1 METRRINPHRAART
15 PPIRDET
22 DDSDGIISEASQE
35 SGDSSFFSPSESER
49 GCPTCRKVPTDF
61 LRLFPDT
68 FKCPIC
74 LTEEVRNVFAFVPC
88 GHCICGNCKDMW
100 LPPNTSS
107 SLPDMAN
114 LNISNTSDASNT
126 NSQGAASGR
135 RGRPLMS
142 PHERSAASTRQRKQI
157 ILNSIEN
164 WQFNNGLILDT
175 IFYCDIPE
183 TFESPDEEPREV
195 FRQRLADVMNT
206 EENDDLGYEH
216 NPWVYALLRV
226 SVHFQGD
233 NPLECVNYTITI
245 PSGCFN
251 LSLTMPLIKGLKDKD
266 VILCAYHEAESV
278 NIEIG
283 ESPSQDQRKS
293 YFIDNILTTEGTIVS
308 SGQEL
313 VNVSDFI

>member
-1 METRRINPHRAART
+1 MSSRRTNPPRAARS
-15 PPIRDET
+15 PAVRDEET
-22 DDSDGIISEASQE
+22 DESEGHDGHESDASD
-35 SGDSSFFSPSESER
+35 DSSFFSPSENQR
-49 GCPTCRKVPTDF
+49 GCPTCRKLPTDS
-61 LRLFPDT
+61 LRLYPDT

-74 LTEEVRNVFAFVPC
+74 LTEEVTNVFAFVPC
-88 GHCICGNCKDMW
+88 GHCICGSCKDMW
-100 LPPNTSS
+100 IPSNTSS
-107 SLPDMAN
+107 PLSDMAN
-114 LNISNTSDASNT
+114 LNISNTSNT
-126 NSQGAASGR
+126 NNNQGAASGR

-164 WQFNNGLILDT
+164 LQFNNGIILDT

-206 EENDDLGYEH
+206 ECYEYFGYEH
-216 NPWVYALLRV
+216 NSWVYALLRV

-233 NPLECVNYTITI
+233 NPLECVNYTITL

-251 LSLTMPLIKGLKDKD
+251 LSLTIPLIKGLKDKD
-266 VILCAYHEAESV
+266 VIQCACLEAESG

-283 ESPSQDQRKS
+283 VLPSQNERTT
-293 YFIDNILTTEGTIVS
+293 YFVNNILTCDETIVQ
-308 SGQEL
+308 SGEEL
-313 VNVSDFI
+313 VDVADFFD

>member
-1 METRRINPHRAART
+1 MTSRRTNPPRAARS
-15 PPIRDET
+15 PAARDET
-22 DDSDGIISEASQE
+22 DSGGFNSDASVA
-35 SGDSSFFSPSESER
+35 SDDSSFFSPSENQR
-49 GCPTCRKVPTDF
+49 GCPTCRKVPTDS

-74 LTEEVRNVFAFVPC
+74 LTEEVANVFAFVPC
-88 GHCICGNCKDMW
+88 GHCICGDCKNSWMSV
-100 LPPNTSS
+100 NATS

-114 LNISNTSDASNT
+114 LNISNTS
-126 NSQGAASGR
+126 SQGAASGR

-195 FRQRLADVMNT
+195 FRQRLTDAMNT
-206 EENDDLGYEH
+206 EENGDFGYEH
-216 NPWVYALLRV
+216 NSWVYALLRV

-266 VILCAYHEAESV
+266 VILCAYLEAQAESA

-283 ESPSQDQRKS
+283 ELPSQDQRKS
-293 YFIDNILTTEGTIVS
+293 YFINNILTTEGATVT

-313 VNVSDFI
+313 VNVSDFF